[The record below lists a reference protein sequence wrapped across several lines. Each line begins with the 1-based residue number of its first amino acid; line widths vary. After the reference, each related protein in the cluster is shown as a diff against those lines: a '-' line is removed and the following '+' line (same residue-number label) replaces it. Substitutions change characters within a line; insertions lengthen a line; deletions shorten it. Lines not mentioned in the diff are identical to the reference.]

1 MKALNS
7 NKESEID
14 LFTRCRAS
22 SFIGTVAKGFCMGAA
37 DVVPGV
43 SGGTMAVILGIYQRL
58 VEAIRAFDLAFLK
71 LLKAGQLRSAS
82 RHADLGFLLPLG
94 IGIASALL
102 FFTRVVPLP
111 TFIRTHP
118 VPVYSLFFGLIVASI
133 IVLLLSF
140 KNFRS
145 IDGVA
150 LLSGCIIG
158 FGVVNLVP
166 TATPETAWFV
176 FLSGALAICA
186 MILPG
191 ISGSFL
197 LLILQKYAYIFD
209 AVGRLDFAVLLPF
222 GLGAATG
229 LLLFSRVLTWLLRS
243 YYRVTLHTI
252 VGLLIGSLWV
262 IWPFQERVELL
273 VRGKPR
279 AVSSAPYLPDGFHAD
294 VLWALA
300 FAAAGLVTVFLL
312 HRMGAARAAQAR
324 GEKPG

>member
-1 MKALNS
+1 MNGRQSDA
-7 NKESEID
+7 
-14 LFTRCRAS
+14 FATGAPAS
-22 SFIGTVAKGFCMGAA
+22 SVVGLIAKGFCMGAA

-58 VEAIRAFDLAFLK
+58 VEAIRAFDLTFLT
-71 LLKAGQLRSAS
+71 LLTGGQVRSAS
-82 RHADLGFLLPLG
+82 RHVDLGFLLPLG
-94 IGIASALL
+94 VGIASALL

-111 TFIRTHP
+111 SIIRTHP

-133 IVLLLSF
+133 IVLLMSF
-140 KNFRS
+140 KNFRGS
-145 IDGVA
+145 DGLA
-150 LLSGCIIG
+150 LAFGCIIG

-166 TATPETAWFV
+166 TATPETTWFV

-191 ISGSFL
+191 ISGSFI

-209 AVGRLDFAVLLPF
+209 AVGRLDFAILLPF

-262 IWPFQERVELL
+262 IWPFQERVEVL

-279 AVSSAPYLPDGFHAD
+279 GVSSAPYLPDGFHAD

-300 FAAAGLVTVFLL
+300 LAAAGLITVFLL
-312 HRMGAARAAQAR
+312 HRMGAARTAQVR
-324 GEKPG
+324 GERVG